1 MVVSLATMEML
12 TISVVVVGQMDDLNF
27 RPSIPFLL
35 RTVTTFSVGM
45 VTLVRTV
52 HQVSTKV
59 VLIS

>member
-1 MVVSLATMEML
+1 MEML
-12 TISVVVVGQMDDLNF
+12 TTSVVDVGQMDDLNS
-27 RPSIPFLL
+27 RPSIPSLL

-59 VLIS
+59 VPIS